1 VSEGEVKMKIAVSG
15 VFIDPVVTD
24 GKARIA
30 QQLVVQT
37 GCGARHIVS
46 WSSPFLLTGEVTFD
60 TVTTESIKDWIKK
73 YRDGEIRSL
82 YIDAN
87 IIARRKFK
95 HGEVILYKR
104 NDESYPKP
112 RAYVNGY
119 LVFDVV
125 GNKAM
130 LVDEEPEKLLLILIH
145 KVYSK
150 TKDAKIVA
158 NFPFEFNDVTSC
170 ARQSN
175 ALAVTLIDPKSSRNI
190 YCLNDP
196 PFRSEREE
204 RYSCYVVN
212 VNEEEY
218 IGTFTDPS
226 LAFEL

>member
-1 VSEGEVKMKIAVSG
+1 LTKVRLAVSG

-30 QQLVVQT
+30 QQLIIQT
-37 GCGARHIVS
+37 GCGARHVVS
-46 WSSPFLLTGEVTFD
+46 WSAPFVLTGEVTFD

-104 NDESYPKP
+104 TDESYPKP
-112 RAYVNGY
+112 RALINGY

-125 GNKAM
+125 GSKAV
-130 LVDEEPEKLLLILIH
+130 LVDEEPEKMLLIVIH

-150 TKDAKIVA
+150 TKDSKIVA
-158 NFPFEFNDVTSC
+158 NFPFVFKDVTSC

-175 ALAVTLIDPKSSRNI
+175 ALAVALIDPKPAKKNI

-196 PFRSEREE
+196 PFRYEREE
-204 RYSCYVVN
+204 RYSCYTVDISG
-212 VNEEEY
+212 EEY
-218 IGTFTDPS
+218 IGTFTDPK